1 MFRLALLPVLAVAA
15 AAVAQPD
22 PCPCPPTW
30 TVAARWNEAA
40 LQAIRAART
49 PPPVAARN
57 LAVLHVAI
65 YDAFAAADRSYR
77 PFLVQL
83 NTVVAADPEVA
94 AAIAAH
100 RTLVELYP
108 DRRDDLDA
116 VLDETL
122 GSLATGGDAGV
133 AVGQAVAEWV
143 LRSRA
148 ADLRITRAS
157 PAHAPWAGPG
167 RWVPTPPEF
176 RADSFARC

>member
-22 PCPCPPTW
+22 PCPSTR

-40 LQAIRAART
+40 LRAIRAART

-57 LAVLHVAI
+57 LAVLHVAV
-65 YDAFAAADRSYR
+65 YDAVAVSDPAYR

-83 NTVVAADPEVA
+83 KTPVAADPEVA

-108 DRRDDLDA
+108 DRQDDLDA
-116 VLDETL
+116 VLDE
-122 GSLATGGDAGV
+122 
-133 AVGQAVAEWV
+133 
-143 LRSRA
+143 
-148 ADLRITRAS
+148 
-157 PAHAPWAGPG
+157 
-167 RWVPTPPEF
+167 
-176 RADSFARC
+176 

>member
-22 PCPCPPTW
+22 PCPCPPAR

-57 LAVLHVAI
+57 LAVLHVAV
-65 YDAFAAADRSYR
+65 YDAVAAADRSYR
-77 PFLVQL
+77 PFLVRH
-83 NTVVAADPEVA
+83 NTSVAADPEVA

-108 DRRDDLDA
+108 DR
-116 VLDETL
+116 
-122 GSLATGGDAGV
+122 
-133 AVGQAVAEWV
+133 
-143 LRSRA
+143 
-148 ADLRITRAS
+148 
-157 PAHAPWAGPG
+157 
-167 RWVPTPPEF
+167 
-176 RADSFARC
+176 